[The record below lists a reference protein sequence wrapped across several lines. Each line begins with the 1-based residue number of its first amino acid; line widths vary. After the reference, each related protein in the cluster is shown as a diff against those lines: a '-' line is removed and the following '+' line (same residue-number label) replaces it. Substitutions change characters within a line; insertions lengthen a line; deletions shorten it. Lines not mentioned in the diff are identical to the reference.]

1 MIKKNNIVVPQLCAV
16 VFYIVLTMLFYV
28 LNFSTPMYSDD
39 WLYQYHWG
47 NNTLIKSIFDVI
59 SSQYY
64 HYLHINGR
72 VIPHLILQ
80 IFDSIIGK
88 NYFNIFNAIL
98 FSLLILLL
106 NQICI
111 KEEKYTY
118 KHIYMSFIAI
128 ITICLLFPGFKMCFL
143 WMTGSCNY
151 LLTSVLLLLF
161 HNILQ
166 SNYTHKTFYP
176 LLFIYGVICGLTH
189 EGLVLGLF
197 VGYIIY
203 FYRNKQEITTNKIIL
218 LSGLF
223 IGIGLLLFSPGSLH
237 RAESTSNI
245 MELSIGSVIKSYI
258 IAFIAFKNLR
268 ITFLLILLLVILYC
282 KNKIKLNKLLKEN
295 IIFIVALIITFLFV
309 WFTKFDSLR
318 SRFGIEFYALIIL
331 LRSIVYLNLYKKLGV
346 LSCLIS
352 IYILPTAL
360 FYSIY
365 NYQITQDYIKQIKN
379 KNIIIFSRS
388 KQETSYV
395 YQRFILKFALPDNI
409 QYYWNFSKKS
419 LENILISRAYKKEN
433 IVFLPLEFI
442 EKVKMNPT
450 SLKDFDYKTN
460 FPFYV
465 KEIGNNQE
473 IQEIRLNYNSNYK
486 SLYEKLKYAKMPKSS
501 ITDQYETITLNNK
514 TYLLIKRD
522 EYSDKFLERIEIQ
535 YKNVQEKETKFL

>member
-1 MIKKNNIVVPQLCAV
+1 MTKRFNIIDSKVYIVIL
-16 VFYIVLTMLFYV
+16 YIVLTVLFYII
-28 LNFSTPMYSDD
+28 NYSTPMYSDD
-39 WLYQYHWG
+39 WLYQYHCG
-47 NNTLIKSIFDVI
+47 NNTHIKSISDVI

-80 IFDSIIGK
+80 IFDSLIGK

-98 FSLLILLL
+98 FSLFIFLL
-106 NQICI
+106 NQACI
-111 KEEKYTY
+111 KKGKYTY

-143 WMTGSCNY
+143 WMTGSNNY
-151 LLTSVLLLLF
+151 LLTSIFLLLF
-161 HNILQ
+161 HDILQ
-166 SNYTHKTFYP
+166 KENNRKTLYP
-176 LLFIYGVICGLTH
+176 LFFVYGVICGLTH

-218 LSGLF
+218 LSGFFL
-223 IGIGLLLFSPGSLH
+223 GVALLVFSPGSLH
-237 RAESTSNI
+237 RAETTSNI
-245 MELSIGSVIKSYI
+245 MELSIVGTIKSYI

-268 ITFLLILLLVILYC
+268 ITFLLILLLVILYYT
-282 KNKIKLNKLLKEN
+282 NKLKFNKLLKEN
-295 IIFIVALIITFLFV
+295 LIFIVALITTFLFV

-331 LRSIVYLNLYKKLGV
+331 LRSIEYLNLYKNLGI

-360 FYSIY
+360 YYSIC
-365 NYQITQDYIKQIKN
+365 NYQITQDYIKQIKH
-379 KNIIIFSRS
+379 KNIIIFSET
-388 KQETSYV
+388 KQETSFV
-395 YQRFILKFALPDNI
+395 HQRFILKFALPDNI
-409 QYYWNFSKKS
+409 QYYWNFSRKS
-419 LENILISRAYKKEN
+419 LENTLISRAYKKEN
-433 IVFLPLEFI
+433 IIFLPSEFI
-442 EKVKMNPT
+442 KKININSASFKEFN
-450 SLKDFDYKTN
+450 YKTN

-465 KEIGNNQE
+465 KEIGNNQK

-522 EYSDKFLERIEIQ
+522 KYSDKFLEKIEIQ
-535 YKNVQEKETKFL
+535 YKNVQ

>member
-1 MIKKNNIVVPQLCAV
+1 MTKTNSITESKLYIVI
-16 VFYIVLTMLFYV
+16 FYIALTVLFYIF
-28 LNFSTPMYSDD
+28 NYSTPMYSDD
-39 WLYQYHWG
+39 WVYQYHCG
-47 NNTLIKSIFDVI
+47 NNTLIRSISDVI
-59 SSQYY
+59 SSQHY

-80 IFDSIIGK
+80 IFDSLIGK
-88 NYFNIFNAIL
+88 GYFNIFNAIL
-98 FSLLILLL
+98 FSVFIFLM
-106 NQICI
+106 NRTCI
-111 KEEKYTY
+111 KEEKYAY
-118 KHIYMSFIAI
+118 KYIYISFIAI
-128 ITICLLFPGFKMCFL
+128 IITCLLFPGFKMCFL
-143 WMTGSCNY
+143 WMTGSNNY
-151 LLTSVLLLLF
+151 LLTSVLILLF

-166 SNYTHKTFYP
+166 SNYNHKSFYP

-203 FYRNKQEITTNKIIL
+203 FYRNKQEITINKIIL

-223 IGIGLLLFSPGSLH
+223 LGIVLLLFSPGSLH
-237 RAESTSNI
+237 RAETTNNI
-245 MELSIGSVIKSYI
+245 MELSIVSVIKSYI

-282 KNKIKLNKLLKEN
+282 KNKLKFNKLLREN

-331 LRSIVYLNLYKKLGV
+331 LRSIEYLNLYKKLGI

-360 FYSIY
+360 FYSIC
-365 NYQITQDYIKQIKN
+365 NYHITQDYIKQIKD
-379 KNIIIFSRS
+379 KDIIIFSET
-388 KQETSYV
+388 KQETSFV

-419 LENILISRAYKKEN
+419 LENTLISRAYKKEN
-433 IVFLPLEFI
+433 IIFLPSEFI
-442 EKVKMNPT
+442 KKTNINST
-450 SLKDFDYKTN
+450 SFKDFDYKTN

-535 YKNVQEKETKFL
+535 YKNVQERETKFL

>member
-1 MIKKNNIVVPQLCAV
+1 
-16 VFYIVLTMLFYV
+16 
-28 LNFSTPMYSDD
+28 MYSDD
-39 WLYQYHWG
+39 WVYRYHSG
-47 NNTLIKSIFDVI
+47 NNTLIKSISDVI
-59 SSQYY
+59 SSQHY

-80 IFDSIIGK
+80 IFDPLIGK
-88 NYFNIFNAIL
+88 SYFNIFNAIL
-98 FSLLILLL
+98 FSVFIFLL
-106 NQICI
+106 NQTCI
-111 KEEKYTY
+111 KEGKYAY
-118 KHIYMSFIAI
+118 KYIYMSFIAI
-128 ITICLLFPGFKMCFL
+128 IIICLLFPGFKMCFL
-143 WMTGSCNY
+143 WMTGSNNY

-161 HNILQ
+161 HYILQ
-166 SNYTHKTFYP
+166 NNCNHKTFYP

-203 FYRNKQEITTNKIIL
+203 FYRNKREITINKIIL

-223 IGIGLLLFSPGSLH
+223 LGIVLLLFSPGSLH
-237 RAESTSNI
+237 RAEATNNI
-245 MELSIGSVIKSYI
+245 MGLSIVSVIKSYI

-282 KNKIKLNKLLKEN
+282 KNKLKFNKLLREN

-331 LRSIVYLNLYKKLGV
+331 LRSIEYLNLYKKLGV
-346 LSCLIS
+346 ISCLIS

-360 FYSIY
+360 FYSIC
-365 NYQITQDYIKQIKN
+365 NYHITQDYIKQIKD
-379 KNIIIFSRS
+379 KDIIIFSET
-388 KQETSYV
+388 KQETSFV

-419 LENILISRAYKKEN
+419 LENTLISRAYKKEN
-433 IVFLPLEFI
+433 IIFLPSEFI
-442 EKVKMNPT
+442 KKININST
-450 SLKDFDYKTN
+450 SFKDFDYKTN